1 LIQKVTQDTEDFMG
15 TVLKVIKEP
24 RVPAHFCRH
33 RFIQNRWR
41 DAGGTED
48 IFGPRWSSVAL
59 DLNRRLWPTPA
70 EPTLYEGHNVVSE
83 IFCVDAV
90 RVPSPRLLSRIKNDQ
105 PFVREPPEK
114 LNRKK
119 RVSPGLLM
127 QQFDQRVSTLGIDPK
142 RIADKLRK
150 VIKRKRRER
159 HVSYLN
165 ALSFDS
171 GQRLRQRME

>member
-1 LIQKVTQDTEDFMG
+1 MELLQAGVDRSVHGQRAGPCAVPETGKDFERLLR
-15 TVLKVIKEP
+15 T
-24 RVPAHFCRH
+24 
-33 RFIQNRWR
+33 
-41 DAGGTED
+41 GGQ
-48 IFGPRWSSVAL
+48 S
-59 DLNRRLWPTPA
+59 A
-70 EPTLYEGHNVVSE
+70 EPALHEGHNVVSE

-105 PFVREPPEK
+105 PFVREPSEK
-114 LNRKK
+114 LNREK

-127 QQFDQRVSTLGIDPK
+127 KQFDQRVSTLGIDSK